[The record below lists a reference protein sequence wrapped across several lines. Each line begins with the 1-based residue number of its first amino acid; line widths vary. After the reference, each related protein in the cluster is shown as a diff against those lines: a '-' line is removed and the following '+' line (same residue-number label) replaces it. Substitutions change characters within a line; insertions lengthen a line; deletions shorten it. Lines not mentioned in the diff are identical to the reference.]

1 MKKTKQRLQELL
13 GLYMDGNTTPAQQ
26 NELWEYTLD
35 TEFEEIIRGL
45 LPDVIASDLVLPS
58 DGLSEIRQQVVLA
71 NIFEQKEVEVIIAPK
86 WFNFKRVA
94 IAASI
99 TLAVLTGGYF
109 YYNNQTQ
116 STESITYENEI
127 VPGKNGATLTLAN
140 GKKISLTNALNG
152 KLAEDAGVV
161 ISKTADGQLV
171 YEIKENHNSN
181 KINTLST
188 SNGETYQVRLPDG
201 TAVWLNAAS
210 SIKYPIAFSAK
221 ERRVVI
227 TGEVYFEVKHDA
239 AKPFRV
245 VSNEQTVE
253 VLGTHFNINA
263 YADEKNIK
271 TTLLQGSVRIV
282 ANGNRAILKVG
293 QSSAIDEN
301 KISIGNADDAAVA
314 WKDGYFEFS
323 ESDIQTVMRQLS
335 RWYDVDVIYIG
346 TMSQETFTTRISR
359 HKNISQ
365 VLNIIRASKSVNVEI
380 QGRRI
385 MVKN

>member
-1 MKKTKQRLQELL
+1 MKKTKQRLAELL
-13 GLYMDGNTTPAQQ
+13 VLYMDGESTPAQQ

-45 LPDVIASDLVLPS
+45 LPNAIASDLLLPS
-58 DGLSEIRQQVVLA
+58 DGLSDLRQQVVLD
-71 NIFEQKEVEVIIAPK
+71 NIFDQQEIEVVASPK
-86 WFNFKRVA
+86 WFDFKRIA

-99 TLAVLTGGYF
+99 TFAVLTGGYF

-116 STESITYENEI
+116 STESIAYENEI

-140 GKKISLTNALNG
+140 GKKIRLSDAVNG
-152 KLAEDAGVV
+152 ELAEEAGVV

-171 YEIKENHNSN
+171 YEIKEKHNSK

-210 SIKYPIAFSAK
+210 SIKYPIAFSGA
-221 ERRVVI
+221 ERRVEI
-227 TGEVYFEVKHDA
+227 SGEVYFEVKHDA
-239 AKPFRV
+239 SKPFRV
-245 VSNEQTVE
+245 VADEQTVE

-263 YADEKNIK
+263 YADEKAIK
-271 TTLLQGSVRIV
+271 TTLLEGSVRVV
-282 ANGNRAILKVG
+282 ANGNSAILKVG
-293 QSSAIDEN
+293 QASAVNEN
-301 KISIGNADDAAVA
+301 KISIGSADDAAVA

-323 ESDIQTVMRQLS
+323 DTDIQTVMRQIS
-335 RWYDVDVIYIG
+335 RWYNVDVIYTG
-346 TMSQETFTTRISR
+346 TIPQEIFTTRISR

>member
-1 MKKTKQRLQELL
+1 
-13 GLYMDGNTTPAQQ
+13 
-26 NELWEYTLD
+26 
-35 TEFEEIIRGL
+35 
-45 LPDVIASDLVLPS
+45 
-58 DGLSEIRQQVVLA
+58 
-71 NIFEQKEVEVIIAPK
+71 
-86 WFNFKRVA
+86 
-94 IAASI
+94 
-99 TLAVLTGGYF
+99 
-109 YYNNQTQ
+109 
-116 STESITYENEI
+116 
-127 VPGKNGATLTLAN
+127 
-140 GKKISLTNALNG
+140 
-152 KLAEDAGVV
+152 
-161 ISKTADGQLV
+161 
-171 YEIKENHNSN
+171 
-181 KINTLST
+181 
-188 SNGETYQVRLPDG
+188 LPDG